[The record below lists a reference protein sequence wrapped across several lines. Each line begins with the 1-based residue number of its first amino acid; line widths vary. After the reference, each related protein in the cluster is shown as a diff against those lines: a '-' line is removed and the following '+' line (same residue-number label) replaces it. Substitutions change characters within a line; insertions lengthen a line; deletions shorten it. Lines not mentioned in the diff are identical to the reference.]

1 MPELLISECSLSN
14 PLWLKKSAVG
24 MLKSFA
30 NVSKV
35 KRRLLNRGFSFS
47 AKYLGGR
54 AILWSF
60 ESTQDCEGFIKNSF
74 FWRDLFIS
82 MEKWSA
88 VRSFDEKPTWFN
100 FAGVALDFWNK
111 DFFKKLGSMFGDT
124 VLIDDETL
132 FRKRLNS
139 ARLLLL
145 VPPNQTFP
153 KVIKIVDGYRNFYV
167 SVES

>member
-1 MPELLISECSLSN
+1 MPVRKEFRFKEEQSSSYAEVLKEKRQEKGLREGVSNEMPELLISECSLSN

-24 MLKSFA
+24 MLK
-30 NVSKV
+30 
-35 KRRLLNRGFSFS
+35 
-47 AKYLGGR
+47 
-54 AILWSF
+54 I
-60 ESTQDCEGFIKNSF
+60 
-74 FWRDLFIS
+74 
-82 MEKWSA
+82 
-88 VRSFDEKPTWFN
+88 RSFDEKPTWFN